1 MSSNN
6 SLFKL
11 IQESFGL
18 NGKTIE
24 IINKRKVDTGMRIS
38 DINYTKDGFNILK
51 SYVDSN
57 GDDALA
63 YSIFEEVKK
72 YEARY
77 GDGTSLLTM
86 LLVYLSKVNK
96 EVELT
101 EEEVDSDIDYIIS
114 LINKE
119 KITKDILSDSYSN
132 AWIETV
138 CKKDPISKDIFE
150 FYKKNFVAKI
160 KTIKQVD
167 NPILGEITFKPRE
180 GYYMYSYMNK
190 KYLNGGIKI
199 LKNVEVA
206 LTKGIITEDI
216 YRDFNDYAYSQG
228 IKLILIGAD
237 TTEEVEDLIKES
249 KSINAIAVRME
260 KGEEFSYIYDDLAYM
275 LNGNPDNARPEVIRA
290 FIKEVKIDEE
300 SVRLFGFDRTKEEL
314 FEYCEQIDNNFLST
328 DDADK
333 ELHRQRISNM
343 LSNDVFDVLI
353 NAKSVR
359 RYKMLHGMVE
369 DIYKS
374 RPHYHKGLIKGG
386 MKYIT
391 KADKKRTSIIV
402 KAVKNIRDILIAGMG
417 DSINKSNAVDL
428 YENAIE
434 IYEIVRNFMKEAI
447 RTSKNNIEITLKWL
461 M

>member
-24 IINKRKVDTGMRIS
+24 IINKRKADTGMRVS
-38 DINYTKDGFNILK
+38 GINYTKDGFTILK
-51 SYVDSN
+51 SYIDSC

-72 YEARY
+72 YEERY

-101 EEEVDSDIDYIIS
+101 ESEIDSDIDYIIS
-114 LINKE
+114 LIDKE
-119 KITKDILSDSYSN
+119 KITEDVLNDSYTK

-138 CKKDPISKDIFE
+138 CKKDQISKDIFE
-150 FYKKNFVAKI
+150 FYKNNFAAKI

-167 NPILGEITFKPRE
+167 SPTLGEITFKPRE

-190 KYLNGGIKI
+190 KYLNEGIKV

-206 LTKGIITEDI
+206 LTKEIITEDI
-216 YRDFNDYAYSQG
+216 YRDFNDYAYNHG

-249 KSINAIAVRME
+249 RSINAITVRME

-275 LNGNPDNARPEVIRA
+275 LNGKQDEARPEIIRA
-290 FIKEVKIDEE
+290 FIKEVKIAEE
-300 SVRLFGFDRTKEEL
+300 SVHLFGFNRTKEEL
-314 FEYCEQIDNNFLST
+314 FSYCEKLDDSFLSPN
-328 DDADK
+328 DADK

-369 DIYKS
+369 DVYKS

-391 KADKKRTSIIV
+391 KADSERTSIIV
-402 KAVKNIRDILIAGMG
+402 KAVKNIRDMLVAGMG
-417 DSINKSNAVDL
+417 DSINKSDAVDL

-447 RTSKNNIEITLKWL
+447 KTSKNNIEVTLKWL